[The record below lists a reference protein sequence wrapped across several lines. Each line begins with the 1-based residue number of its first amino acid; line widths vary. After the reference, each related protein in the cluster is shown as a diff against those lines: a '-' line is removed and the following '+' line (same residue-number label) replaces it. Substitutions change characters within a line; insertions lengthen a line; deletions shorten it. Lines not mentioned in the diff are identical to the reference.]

1 MGEKMKIGDPFN
13 EDTTVGATICKEHAE
28 KVLGYVQSAI
38 DEGAKVECGGKR
50 VLLEGE
56 LSDGHYLSPCI
67 LTNCHDKMKA
77 VQEEI
82 FGSVAIILPFDTE
95 EEVLKRANDTT
106 FGLGGGVF
114 TKDFGKVTE
123 LVLVWKLDPFGL
135 ILLIWLLQK
144 YLLEASRCL
153 VLEEK
158 MVWQLLNILLKQKLF
173 MWR

>member
-1 MGEKMKIGDPFN
+1 MG
-13 EDTTVGATICKEHAE
+13 
-28 KVLGYVQSAI
+28 VQSAI

-50 VLLEGE
+50 VIMEGE

-82 FGSVAIILPFDTE
+82 FGSVAIILPFDAE
-95 EEVLKRANDTT
+95 DEALKRANDTT

-114 TKDFGKVTE
+114 TKDFGKAHRVSA
-123 LVLVWKLDPFGL
+123 G
-135 ILLIWLLQK
+135 
-144 YLLEASRCL
+144 LEAGRCL

-158 MVWQLLNILLKQKLF
+158 MVWPLLNILLKPKLF